1 MADRREML
9 EEALNQAVEGTL
21 EAPEEKE
28 INHEQELPDPIER
41 DEKGRFVSKTED
53 NSETTAQVEQEPE
66 QTEEAV
72 AAESV
77 EVEEIQ
83 DESPKSKLPRP
94 TTWKK
99 EYLGILDKIEAGEPL
114 TDEEKQKHFEYFN
127 QRESEYKKGV
137 SVYKAEA
144 DNAKALNEAIAPF
157 RPELEQQGINPAQ
170 WINNLGRAHMILS
183 KAPYEQKV
191 QLFHRLAQD
200 YGIQLNQQGV
210 APTQQPAQDPYT
222 QQLLQQLNQVNQEV
236 STIKSKYEREEQT
249 RLMNEIESF
258 KSSGQAPH
266 FELVREQMAQ
276 LLEQGLSS
284 DLKSAYEKAVRLNDE
299 VWALEQ
305 ERLLKT
311 ASQQASK
318 AKQVAK
324 AKATAVSP
332 RSVTPNGKMTAVEA
346 TDRRSL
352 IAKQLG
358 EVMSDRV

>member
-9 EEALNQAVEGTL
+9 EEALNQSLEGTL
-21 EAPEEKE
+21 EAPEEKDISDE
-28 INHEQELPDPIER
+28 KAELPDPIER
-41 DEKGRFVSKTED
+41 DEKGRFVSKNEEVVEESAPTTE
-53 NSETTAQVEQEPE
+53 NQAEVEQTASEDVVAEAEEPV
-66 QTEEAV
+66 QK
-72 AAESV
+72 
-77 EVEEIQ
+77 
-83 DESPKSKLPRP
+83 PKFTRP

-114 TDEEKQKHFEYFN
+114 SDEEKQKHFEYFN

-144 DNAKALNEAIAPF
+144 DSARALNEAIAPF

-170 WINNLGRAHMILS
+170 WVNNLGRAHMILT

-200 YGIQLNQQGV
+200 YGIQLNQEGV
-210 APTQQPAQDPYT
+210 APAQQPAQDPYA
-222 QQLLQQLNQVNQEV
+222 QQLMQQLQFMNQEV
-236 STIKSKYEREEQT
+236 STIKSRYEQEEQA
-249 RLMNEIESF
+249 RLSNEIESF

-276 LLEQGLSS
+276 LLERGLAS

-305 ERLLKT
+305 DQLLKT
-311 ASQQASK
+311 AAQQASK

-332 RSVTPNGKMTAVEA
+332 RSVTPNGKMTTVEA

-358 EVMSDRV
+358 EVMTDRV

>member
-28 INHEQELPDPIER
+28 IDNEQELPDPIER
-41 DEKGRFVSKTED
+41 DEKGRFVGKTEGEEA
-53 NSETTAQVEQEPE
+53 NEVAQEPVE
-66 QTEEAV
+66 AEEPAMEV
-72 AAESV
+72 QENTV
-77 EVEEIQ
+77 E
-83 DESPKSKLPRP
+83 DELEPPKNKLPRP

-157 RPELEQQGINPAQ
+157 RPELDQQGINPAQ

-200 YGIQLNQQGV
+200 YGIQLNQQDV
-210 APTQQPAQDPYT
+210 APTQQPTQDPYA
-222 QQLLQQLNQVNQEV
+222 QQLMQQLQYVNQEV
-236 STIKSKYEREEQT
+236 STIKSKYAQEENA
-249 RLMNEIESF
+249 RLMGEIESF

-332 RSVTPNGKMTAVEA
+332 RSVTPNGKMTTVEA